1 MLVVAFGLGMAAVMA
16 GIGLAMVVARGR
28 LDRLPAG
35 TGVARAR
42 EAVPLMAAVLVFGLG
57 LYLTAQAI
65 GSSPTL

>member
-1 MLVVAFGLGMAAVMA
+1 MA
-16 GIGLAMVVARGR
+16 GIGLAMVFARGR

-35 TGVARAR
+35 TGLARAR

-65 GSSPTL
+65 GGTPTL